1 MNWDDDIDTLAQK
14 KSAAKQGRRAGMT
27 QSPDRPETQ
36 DLSLDSDPGS
46 PGPTL
51 LKAHKTGRWAD
62 EGSKSAR
69 KSSINLIEQERF
81 EGQVSRRDDS
91 DDDIPIIPDID
102 DMQEEMLSLHDTSKK
117 PSISVNK
124 ATYKELGSE
133 VSNLQKKIANIGNI
147 NLSFLTTQLYPEDD
161 IKDLDE
167 PWTMDDLFETLLTC
181 NK

>member
-1 MNWDDDIDTLAQK
+1 M
-14 KSAAKQGRRAGMT
+14 
-27 QSPDRPETQ
+27 
-36 DLSLDSDPGS
+36 
-46 PGPTL
+46 L
-51 LKAHKTGRWAD
+51 L
-62 EGSKSAR
+62 
-69 KSSINLIEQERF
+69 F
-81 EGQVSRRDDS
+81 
-91 DDDIPIIPDID
+91 
-102 DMQEEMLSLHDTSKK
+102 
-117 PSISVNK
+117 SISVNK

>member
-14 KSAAKQGRRAGMT
+14 KVLFQSYTLFMSDSEFEIIQSAAKQGRRAGMT

-117 PSISVNK
+117 PR
-124 ATYKELGSE
+124 
-133 VSNLQKKIANIGNI
+133 
-147 NLSFLTTQLYPEDD
+147 
-161 IKDLDE
+161 
-167 PWTMDDLFETLLTC
+167 
-181 NK
+181 